1 VNRRGW
7 IVLTSIESD
16 DRSLCVDLF
25 EDPDG
30 GFGFEQF
37 RADPED
43 GGRWTPISGYAAS
56 RYATPAAAADRARAL
71 IGWLT
76 MHPRADHAFRTWLD
90 HGEPRHGDE

>member
-7 IVLTSIESD
+7 IVVASVESD

-43 GGRWTPISGYAAS
+43 GGRWTPISGYSAVRCDSLDEAVEQ
-56 RYATPAAAADRARAL
+56 ARAA
-71 IGWLT
+71 IPWLT
-76 MHPRADHAFRTWLD
+76 AHPKADQSLRTFLDHRADDPGAR
-90 HGEPRHGDE
+90 